1 MNSSFTYFCNVTLQL
16 VKLYCLKSSKLWRTG
31 NVSLVHPS
39 LSHSVKLF
47 SLSFLSSVFF
57 WIFEMQFLA
66 FLHLTSIFVFQTNP
80 GLSFPP
86 NLVHVW
92 NDFTVRGP
100 RFASLYFLYS
110 FHVSKTKKNKS
121 KVEEMCNPKNYR

>member
-39 LSHSVKLF
+39 LSHSIKLF

-66 FLHLTSIFVFQTNP
+66 FLHLTSIFFFQTNP

-86 NLVHVW
+86 NLIHVW
-92 NDFTVRGP
+92 NDFTVCGL
-100 RFASLYFLYS
+100 RFSSLYS
-110 FHVSKTKKNKS
+110 FHSFNLSETKQNNSKL
-121 KVEEMCNPKNYR
+121 EENYNPKNCR